1 MSKRESRQCCRSS
14 EVTARQPFFPS
25 TLDRVLGCCSRR
37 PPEPAPPTLVLR
49 TWHGSS
55 QLLCTPPNGKI
66 QLHMVMVPLMLSW
79 GTVPIGVC
87 HFP

>member
-1 MSKRESRQCCRSS
+1 MSKRESCQCCQSS
-14 EVTARQPFFPS
+14 DVTARQPFFPS
-25 TLDRVLGCCSRR
+25 RLDRVLGCCSKRS
-37 PPEPAPPTLVLR
+37 PDPAPPTLVLW

-66 QLHMVMVPLMLSW
+66 QLQMVMVPLMLSW
-79 GTVPIGVC
+79 GTVSIGVC